1 MAVGSGPKDLVST
14 PAEKRAAAH
23 AIAKDI
29 EPGTRGAGRWADEET
44 GAAVRSLGAR
54 DGDGWLTSAALHR
67 AHRAWTDQVRNL
79 MDRLGAEKDA
89 LGADRRVLTSAD
101 LAVGSALRESAALG
115 TPGVGVSGAVVPGV
129 GLGVSGAGAG
139 AGAGSGGVAEP
150 PGPPG
155 LSVPRPASAL
165 DGY

>member
-1 MAVGSGPKDLVST
+1 MAVGSKPADLVST

-44 GAAVRSLGAR
+44 GAAVRSFGAR

-67 AHRAWTDQVRNL
+67 AHRTWTDQVRNL
-79 MDRLGAEKDA
+79 MDRLGAEKEA
-89 LGADRRVLTSAD
+89 LGSDRRVLTSAD
-101 LAVGSALRESAALG
+101 LAVGSALRESAALR
-115 TPGVGVSGAVVPGV
+115 TPVVGAGVPGA
-129 GLGVSGAGAG
+129 GVGAGAG
-139 AGAGSGGVAEP
+139 GATEPSGP
-150 PGPPG
+150 T
-155 LSVPRPASAL
+155 VPRPASAL